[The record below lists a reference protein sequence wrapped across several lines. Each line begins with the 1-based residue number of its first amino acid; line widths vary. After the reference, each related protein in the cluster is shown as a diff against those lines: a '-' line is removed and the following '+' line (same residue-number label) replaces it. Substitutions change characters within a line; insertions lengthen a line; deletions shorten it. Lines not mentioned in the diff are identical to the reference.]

1 MTATLRFSGGAH
13 AQRRTARRRTA
24 QRRTAQRRT
33 GRRAWRLGRTI
44 PTVILCTLL
53 VASLALLG
61 GTMLGFRAFT
71 IKSGSM
77 TPTLAV
83 GDVVID
89 KSVSPTTVHSG
100 AIVTFRDP
108 ALGEQL
114 VTHRVVSVKQVG
126 DVMLFVTKG
135 DANRV
140 PEHWS
145 VSTNGHLGREVA
157 RVPGAGQML
166 ADVSTPMARIAE
178 IGVFALCLATVAL
191 RRIWLQPDTRRPTYS
206 AA

>member
-1 MTATLRFSGGAH
+1 MTSTLRISAGAH
-13 AQRRTARRRTA
+13 AQRRPARHTARRVR
-24 QRRTAQRRT
+24 
-33 GRRAWRLGRTI
+33 RLGSTI
-44 PTVILCTLL
+44 PTVVLCVML
-53 VASLALLG
+53 VASLVLLA
-61 GTMLGFRAFT
+61 GTMFGFRAFT

-77 TPTLAV
+77 TPALAV

-89 KSVSPTTVHSG
+89 KSVSPATLHSG
-100 AIVTFRDP
+100 AVVTFRDP
-108 ALGEQL
+108 ALGQQL
-114 VTHRVVSVKQVG
+114 VTHRVLSVKRVG

-166 ADVSTPMARIAE
+166 ADVSTPMARIVE
-178 IGVFALCLATVAL
+178 IAVFALCLGTVAL
-191 RRIWLQPDTRRPTYS
+191 RRIWLEPEAPRPTYS
-206 AA
+206 PA

>member
-1 MTATLRFSGGAH
+1 MTATLRISGGAH
-13 AQRRTARRRTA
+13 AQRRTARR
-24 QRRTAQRRT
+24 
-33 GRRAWRLGRTI
+33 AWRLGSTI
-44 PTVILCTLL
+44 PTVILCVLL
-53 VASLALLG
+53 MASLVLLA
-61 GTMLGFRAFT
+61 GTMFGFRAFT

-77 TPTLAV
+77 TPTFAV

-89 KSVSPTTVHSG
+89 KSVSPATVHSG
-100 AIVTFRDP
+100 DIVTFRDP
-108 ALGEQL
+108 GLGEQL

-126 DVMLFVTKG
+126 DVMMFVTKG

-145 VSTNGHLGREVA
+145 VSTSGHLGREVA

-166 ADVSTPMARIAE
+166 ADVSTPVARMVEIAMFG
-178 IGVFALCLATVAL
+178 ICLVTVAL
-191 RRIWLQPDTRRPTYS
+191 RRIWLQPDAPRRTYS